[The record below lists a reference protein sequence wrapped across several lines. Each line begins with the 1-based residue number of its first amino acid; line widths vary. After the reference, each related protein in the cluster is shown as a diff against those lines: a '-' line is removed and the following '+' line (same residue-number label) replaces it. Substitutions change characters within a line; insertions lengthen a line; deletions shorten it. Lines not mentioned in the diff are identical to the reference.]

1 MMDTSGVTSS
11 TATSAISS
19 TASSAVIP
27 TDPVLS
33 QRFSGHRPLASGSR
47 VPDTKTR
54 TSFPTTGQ
62 SSHLP
67 GTSSWPTSNV
77 DSSSFWVMERETRP
91 STRSTDPVSRSG
103 ELAVSVE
110 IPSQLVSRKRKHPP
124 ASSRGLAGKTR
135 YSQDAAGYWG
145 PAGKTPDSSNVASSS
160 GLAGQT
166 RSNLRKSSSWGL
178 AGKTP
183 DPANVASLPGL
194 AGKTRT
200 TTKSSSRVLAGKTR
214 TTSSGDILLQN
225 RFDALAA
232 DDDGKTDRD
241 ETDVSDSQESPS
253 DTQLM
258 HSCLVSS
265 MSDVEFC
272 EDSDNE
278 SLTPFTPA
286 ELEEMWQA
294 TPPFGSSDPNVALP
308 NLNVTSAD
316 PDVTSPKLMQVT
328 TATVFH

>member
-1 MMDTSGVTSS
+1 MDTSGVTSS

-110 IPSQLVSRKRKHPP
+110 IPSQLVSWKRKHPP

-160 GLAGQT
+160 GLAG
-166 RSNLRKSSSWGL
+166 
-178 AGKTP
+178 
-183 DPANVASLPGL
+183 
-194 AGKTRT
+194 
-200 TTKSSSRVLAGKTR
+200 KTR

-232 DDDGKTDRD
+232 DDDGKTDLD

-278 SLTPFTPA
+278 SLTPLTPA
-286 ELEEMWQA
+286 ELKEMWQA
-294 TPPFGSSDPNVALP
+294 TPPFGSVWVLGPKRCFTEFKRHFSRSSRHFTKVDAGHYSTGVLP
-308 NLNVTSAD
+308 
-316 PDVTSPKLMQVT
+316 
-328 TATVFH
+328 VFH